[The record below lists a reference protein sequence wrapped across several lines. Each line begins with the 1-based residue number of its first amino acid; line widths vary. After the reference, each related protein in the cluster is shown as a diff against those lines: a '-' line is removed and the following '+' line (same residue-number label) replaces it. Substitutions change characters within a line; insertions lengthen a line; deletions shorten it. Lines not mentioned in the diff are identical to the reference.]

1 MIPAPIYILP
11 AQKAF
16 QQNAMVVKPVFFPFN
31 LLSPSK
37 RDSAFPGI
45 VFFFA
50 VFQPSLMHCS
60 ICVHIAGITIQ
71 CAPACGHQFP
81 CFRVIVILVPHTILR
96 AVLPACVLDT
106 CAIVQR
112 IPPAIDLVPALV
124 GIAACAK
131 IIPLPGLVRFPA
143 RCKAA
148 VALHIPHAS
157 VYNMPSLRQQ
167 TSIFF
172 IIVPADVLTLGLF
185 LESNQLFSCRFVK
198 MIPTPIYILPAQKL
212 GISLFSIRDR
222 RKKKQAAQ

>member
-1 MIPAPIYILP
+1 MI
-11 AQKAF
+11 
-16 QQNAMVVKPVFFPFN
+16 VKPVFSPFN
-31 LLSPSK
+31 LLFPSE
-37 RDSAFPGI
+37 RDSASPGI
-45 VFFFA
+45 VFLSA

-60 ICVHIAGITIQ
+60 VCVHIAGITIQ

-148 VALHIPHAS
+148 VALHVPQAS
-157 VYNMPSLRQQ
+157 VYNMPPLWQQ
-167 TSIFF
+167 ASIFF
-172 IIVPADVLTLGLF
+172 IIVPADVLTLRLF
-185 LESNQLFSCRFVK
+185 LEANQLFSCRFFK
-198 MIPTPIYILPAQKL
+198 MIPAPIYILPAQKL
-212 GISLFSIRDR
+212 SISLFSIRD
-222 RKKKQAAQ
+222 